1 MFEVTLTPGHR
12 GEWLGL
18 ARYGQGLPQPGRYSL
33 GILDKS
39 KSGEFYATYIR
50 HGRLP
55 SDTNYA
61 YVSVAGELIV
71 AHSSPQ
77 LVEGRLHFT
86 GAEYSA
92 VSPAGRSGSGSPDK
106 IEPNAPTI
114 DVSASFSA
122 IPASASVEVACMGT
136 SGPSVLVEVR
146 DAHGRPAALGA
157 TLEIREGSFRASS
170 EPQYSW
176 DGLHVSAGGNRP
188 GTYEGRVTKPW
199 YRPVEIHGIR
209 APGDSLCHSAGP
221 TDIRKVTLELLPGAP
236 PVRQILVFPPSSS
249 LGIPGW
255 PETMAAYVDADPEV
269 STAVTWSSSDT
280 TVVKVLPTGVIIPQC
295 RRGRG
300 IAKVFARSV
309 VNPRVKGSGT
319 VEVDPVRDSRGL
331 GGPSEAI
338 EKVDACQRR
347 LGRFPKD

>member
-1 MFEVTLTPGHR
+1 MTILRAAVLCIMTFGCARPHHVDSVAGAQDSAARWTGYFSAHESGRRGPMFEVTLTPGHR

-122 IPASASVEVACMGT
+122 IP
-136 SGPSVLVEVR
+136 
-146 DAHGRPAALGA
+146 
-157 TLEIREGSFRASS
+157 IS
-170 EPQYSW
+170 E
-176 DGLHVSAGGNRP
+176 R
-188 GTYEGRVTKPW
+188 
-199 YRPVEIHGIR
+199 
-209 APGDSLCHSAGP
+209 
-221 TDIRKVTLELLPGAP
+221 
-236 PVRQILVFPPSSS
+236 
-249 LGIPGW
+249 
-255 PETMAAYVDADPEV
+255 
-269 STAVTWSSSDT
+269 
-280 TVVKVLPTGVIIPQC
+280 
-295 RRGRG
+295 
-300 IAKVFARSV
+300 
-309 VNPRVKGSGT
+309 
-319 VEVDPVRDSRGL
+319 
-331 GGPSEAI
+331 
-338 EKVDACQRR
+338 
-347 LGRFPKD
+347 